1 MLWRGPEQE
10 ILGVC
15 EELGIGFVPWAPLGF
30 GFMTGAIDMGTS
42 FAPGDFRSG
51 TSRMDRENRS
61 HNLALVELAK
71 AWAARKQAT
80 PGQIALAWLLA
91 QKPFIVP
98 IPGTTQMPHMLEN
111 VGAADV
117 RFTSAELA
125 ELDRSVAAVS
135 VRGARLPAMV
145 QAWSGVE
152 ARTRS

>member
-10 ILGVC
+10 ILSIC

-30 GFMTGAIDMGTS
+30 GFLTGAIDMGTS

-51 TSRMDRENRS
+51 TSRMDPPNRS
-61 HNLALVELAK
+61 QNLALVELAK
-71 AWAARKQAT
+71 TWALRKQAT

-111 VGAADV
+111 VGAAYI
-117 RFTSAELA
+117 RFTPTELS
-125 ELDRSVAAVS
+125 EFNRSVAAVN
-135 VRGARLPAMV
+135 VRGTRLPAMV

-152 ARTRS
+152 ARAKG